1 MEWSIAYCKASVI
14 DLAVV
19 NHEKDIAALKLKSE
33 RANISAD
40 SYDKMQRDARDLDF
54 RSFFDLAIQ
63 KCNSNLDLLAIV
75 VDTDHR
81 QAEELQKELKAFENN
96 YFKEYMTIAQ
106 SMLQ

>member
-1 MEWSIAYCKASVI
+1 MEWSIAYCKAAVI

-33 RANISAD
+33 RANVAAD
-40 SYDKMQRDARDLDF
+40 SYDKMQRDARELNF
-54 RSFFDLAIQ
+54 RSFFDQAAQ
-63 KCNSNLDLLAIV
+63 QCQSNLDVLATV
-75 VDTDHR
+75 VDNDHR